1 MGLTLPSIS
10 TDSGASFSLLP
21 PDHPSSLLELS
32 RRWVA
37 TVDDHSG

>member
-32 RRWVA
+32 RWWVA